1 MLDVLTAEDFE
12 AMAGKPLSLALGD
25 AAIPVEIAE
34 VRRLKS
40 PSPRAQ
46 AFAVIFRHAGATRSG
61 PQGLYRIDLPE
72 RGSVELF
79 VVPVGPDKAGMCY
92 EAVFN

>member
-12 AMAGKPLSLALGD
+12 AVKGQALTLAQGD
-25 AAIPVEIAE
+25 AAIAVEVAE
-34 VRRLKS
+34 VRRLTS

-46 AFAVIFRHAGATRSG
+46 PFSVVLRHRGAKGAAGQGTYRLTL
-61 PQGLYRIDLPE
+61 PQGPIDLF
-72 RGSVELF
+72 L
-79 VVPVGPDKAGMCY
+79 VPVGPDREGMCY

>member
-12 AMAGKPLSLALGD
+12 ACAGKPLSLALGEES
-25 AAIPVEIAE
+25 IVVEIAD

-40 PSPRAQ
+40 PSPRTQ
-46 AFAVIFRHAGATRSG
+46 PFAVMLRHNGAKRAG
-61 PQGLYRIDLPE
+61 PQGIYRLELPE
-72 RGSVELF
+72 RGTIELF
-79 VVPVGPDKAGMCY
+79 VVPVGPDAVGMCY